1 MNSIL
6 VRFQALQS
14 LYTTQC
20 SVVLDDASVVLPSEV
35 FAGKENVTQ
44 LQVEEMIAAAGS
56 KFYWRQILNK

>member
-1 MNSIL
+1 

-14 LYTTQC
+14 LYTTQR
-20 SVVLDDASVVLPSEV
+20 SVVLDDASVVLPSEI

>member
-1 MNSIL
+1 M
-6 VRFQALQS
+6 RFQALQS
-14 LYTTQC
+14 LYTTQR
-20 SVVLDDASVVLPSEV
+20 SVVLDDASVVLPSEI

>member
-1 MNSIL
+1 

-14 LYTTQC
+14 LYTTQR
-20 SVVLDDASVVLPSEV
+20 SVVLDDASVVLPSEI
-35 FAGKENVTQ
+35 FAGKENVTP